1 MNKQRSVITILAAS
15 LLAVAMI
22 GAGIGIGIVA
32 TTENSDG
39 NGGSSSS
46 TPGSSVSASA
56 TPGETQAAPVA
67 EKSTLE
73 ANLAY
78 LIEEEK
84 LAHDVYTV
92 LGEMWGSKTMM
103 NIVNSEDTHE
113 SQVLAVL
120 ANYGFAD
127 PRSSEVGVFVNA
139 KLQDLYDTLIAQGS
153 QSERAAMEVGVII
166 EETDIADLD
175 EMMAVTT
182 EADALAMMASLRA
195 GSENHLAAF
204 QRQL

>member
-15 LLAVAMI
+15 ILAVAMI

-32 TTENSDG
+32 SNQNSDG
-39 NGGSSSS
+39 NGESSS
-46 TPGSSVSASA
+46 TTPESSVSASA

-166 EETDIADLD
+166 EETDIRDLQIAIDQIDNADID
-175 EMMAVTT
+175 AVLT
-182 EADALAMMASLRA
+182 SLLNA
-195 GSENHLAAF
+195 SENHLAAF
-204 QRQL
+204 SRQR